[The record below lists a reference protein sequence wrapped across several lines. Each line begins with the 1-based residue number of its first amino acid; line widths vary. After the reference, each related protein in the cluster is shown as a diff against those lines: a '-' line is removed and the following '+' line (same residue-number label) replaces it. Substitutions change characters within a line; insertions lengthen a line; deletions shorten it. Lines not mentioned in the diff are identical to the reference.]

1 MWISLT
7 ALTGALA
14 DIWNP
19 IERAY
24 AICFFA
30 LGAFGGPTA
39 GPIVGGFITQSY
51 LGWRWTAWITLIM
64 AALFGIIGL
73 FLVPETSAPKILQ
86 SRAKDLRYK
95 TKNWALH
102 SKADETRLDFRSIL
116 TVYLLR
122 PFVMFVQEPILL
134 LITLYM
140 SFIYGVSIIDL

>member
-1 MWISLT
+1 MDLT
-7 ALTGALA
+7 LRKGALA
-14 DIWNP
+14 DIWDP

-24 AICFFA
+24 AVCWFA
-30 LGAFGGPTA
+30 FGAFGGPTA
-39 GPIVGGFITQSY
+39 GPVIGSFLTESY

-73 FLVPETSAPKILQ
+73 FVIPETSAPRILQ
-86 SRAKDLRYK
+86 TRAKDLRYK

-102 SKADETRLDFRSIL
+102 AKSDENRLDARTVT

-122 PFVMFVQEPILL
+122 PFIMFFQEPILL

-140 SFIYGVSIIDL
+140 SFIYGVGNSVL